1 MKQAYDLG
9 DANLLLAALQK
20 THTNFVPGLMEQKL
34 NASYLTAESIRNGE
48 FKLRRSC
55 DVLVKLLFSTTL
67 GEISDKQGE

>member
-1 MKQAYDLG
+1 
-9 DANLLLAALQK
+9 
-20 THTNFVPGLMEQKL
+20 MEQKL